1 MPPVDPDDRDLA
13 ALRARLPAEPP
24 DGLGGF
30 GRDPQDEDDADEA
43 ALRRLGAVARA
54 LRDDDF
60 AAEEPPPAVWAAIAA
75 AVDAPS
81 TGAAG
86 PLPPLATNPTKPS
99 AAPAGPR
106 AVPPPTPTPPE
117 PRPAAGERT
126 APPASPEPSP
136 AVPLRRGG
144 RRLVPARWRL
154 AAAAAVVLVVA
165 AGAVAVAGQDSGP
178 DVLASAVLEPLVDAT
193 GPGEAE
199 LVSSDGTT
207 RLDLSLSAAG
217 LPDPDGYYEVWL
229 IDRDVRGMVS
239 LGPVRDDGTYDVPAD
254 VDVTQFPIVDV
265 SAEPADGNPTHSGS
279 SVLRGTLA

>member
-1 MPPVDPDDRDLA
+1 MPPVDPDDRDL
-13 ALRARLPAEPP
+13 
-24 DGLGGF
+24 
-30 GRDPQDEDDADEA
+30 A

-60 AAEEPPPAVWAAIAA
+60 ATEDPPPAVWAAIAA
-75 AVDAPS
+75 AVHAPA
-81 TGAAG
+81 TGTSE
-86 PLPPLATNPTKPS
+86 PRSPLAPDP
-99 AAPAGPR
+99 ADAPAGPR
-106 AVPPPTPTPPE
+106 AVPRPTPTPPE
-117 PRPAAGERT
+117 PPPREGERDT
-126 APPASPEPSP
+126 PPAPPESSPP
-136 AVPLRRGG
+136 VPLRRGG
-144 RRLVPARWRL
+144 RHAVPVRWRL

-165 AGAVAVAGQDSGP
+165 AGAVTVAGRDSGP

-207 RLDLSLSAAG
+207 RLDVSLSAAG

-229 IDRDVRGMVS
+229 IDREVRGMVS
-239 LGPVRDDGTYDVPAD
+239 LGPVRDDGTYDVPSD
-254 VDVTQFPIVDV
+254 VDVAQFPIVDV